1 MKDTLG
7 SSKINQGIYLNNIK
21 YIPLIALTLLSPLT
35 FAQVDNNP
43 VEKRIAAIEKQLAE
57 LKKQLSS
64 QHEIIEENT
73 ERVDDVETNVSETQ
87 EAFDNSFKI
96 SSYTDLEYTQTTKNN
111 DLNGVRLHHFSV
123 FLEKQMLPNLKFF
136 SETEYEDAPF
146 FDGATIHNG
155 AIFVEAINLTW
166 KVSQHLKV
174 RGGRFFTPS
183 GIWSENHY
191 PPYVPTQNRPL
202 FIRNIFPQ
210 VIDGASAFGQY
221 ALGENFINYTLYSG
235 NGEGNN
241 GKGDNNSTKSLGLR
255 TQMTLPAFKNSVIG
269 LDYYQDTLNN
279 GISKKVYGFHGKLN
293 FNNMVIQAE
302 YATGELTNNSTY
314 TNDTLGYYLQGI
326 YNYKDFSFGYRYDFF
341 DKDEAA
347 KVDHKKHN
355 YFVNYH
361 VNSNIIL
368 KAEYNA
374 NIIENEDNYKG
385 FILSIAA
392 FLR

>member
-1 MKDTLG
+1 MTDTIR
-7 SSKINQGIYLNNIK
+7 SSKNKKTFFINNAK
-21 YIPLIALTLLSPLT
+21 YIPLIVSTVFSPLI
-35 FAQVDNNP
+35 FAQTDNSQ
-43 VEKRIAAIEKQLAE
+43 VEKKIASIEKQLAE
-57 LKKQLSS
+57 LKKQLNTQKST
-64 QHEIIEENT
+64 IEENS
-73 ERVDDVETNVSETQ
+73 ERVDDVETNVTETQ

-96 SSYTDLEYTQTTKNN
+96 SSYTDLEYTQTSKNN
-111 DLNGVRLHHFSV
+111 ALNGVRLHHFSV

-146 FDGATIHNG
+146 FDGDTIHNG

-166 KVSQHLKV
+166 TVNQHLKV

-191 PPYVPTQNRPL
+191 PPYVPTQDRPL
-202 FIRNIFPQ
+202 FLRNIFPQ
-210 VIDGASAFGQY
+210 VIDGASALGQY
-221 ALGENFINYTLYSG
+221 ALGDNFINYTLYSG
-235 NGEGNN
+235 NGEGND
-241 GKGDNNSTKSLGLR
+241 GKGDNNSTKSLGFR
-255 TQMTLPAFKNSVIG
+255 SQITLPALQNSIIG
-269 LDYYQDTLNN
+269 LDYYQDTLNS
-279 GISKKVYGFHGKLN
+279 GIDKKVYGFHGKLN
-293 FNNMVIQAE
+293 FNNIVIQAE

-326 YNYKDFSFGYRYDFF
+326 YNFKDFSFGYRYDFF

-361 VNSNIIL
+361 INSNIIL
-368 KAEYNA
+368 KAEYND
-374 NIIENEDNYKG
+374 NILENKQNYQG